1 MIDTIMKDILGYE
14 GQYSVTK
21 DGKVFSHKR
30 KRFLKPTNL
39 KGYKRVKLRDSNNN
53 QKINNKLVHRLVA
66 QAFIPNPN
74 NKLEINHKNSIRDD
88 NRVDNLEW
96 VTRSENNQHAWT
108 YGNKVFKITEKYLD
122 AVKKNINI
130 ARKHRLNNIRNNY
143 ATRS

>member
-1 MIDTIMKDILGYE
+1 MKDILGYE

-21 DGKVFSHKR
+21 DGKVYSHKR
-30 KRFLKPTNL
+30 KRFLNPSNL
-39 KGYKRVKLRDSNNN
+39 KGYQRVKLRDSNNN

-96 VTRSENNQHAWT
+96 ATRSENNQHAWT

-130 ARKHRLNNIRNNY
+130 ARKQRLNNIRNNY
-143 ATRS
+143 ATRL

>member
-1 MIDTIMKDILGYE
+1 MKDILGYE

-21 DGKVFSHKR
+21 DGKVYSHKR

-39 KGYKRVKLRDSNNN
+39 KGYLRVKLRDSNNN

-96 VTRSENNQHAWT
+96 ATRSENNQHAWT